1 MIAAVLATLASPQVR
16 AATLTV
22 RQQERAGR
30 PVRGSMM

>member
-1 MIAAVLATLASPQVR
+1 MIDAVLAMLASAQVA